1 MFCYKCGSQQQD
13 GANFCHVCGADLRRF
28 SETKNDNM
36 SFNNKNVSESSSHIE
51 ISGLNKNAN
60 SIKISNVNENVN
72 SNLSGEDSRLSGSF
86 EPEKVASE
94 LVSSVADIK
103 NITDCRKR
111 ISLLGVFAFVL
122 GIIEVLFVVTLIVFS
137 DFKQIFFFYDI
148 LKMVA
153 CVLPFVNLI
162 LSVVAIYKDRHI
174 ESVIAA
180 FFLNFAI
187 FLFMIMYFGYSLFIR
202 FF

>member
-13 GANFCHVCGADLRRF
+13 GANFCHVCGADLRQF

-36 SFNNKNVSESSSHIE
+36 SFTNKNVSESSSHIE

-72 SNLSGEDSRLSGSF
+72 SNLSGEDLGLSGSF

-94 LVSSVADIK
+94 LASYVADIK
-103 NITDCRKR
+103 NITDCRKK
-111 ISLLGVFAFVL
+111 ISLLGAFAFVL
-122 GIIEVLFVVTLIVFS
+122 GIIEILFVVMLIVFS

-148 LKMVA
+148 LKIVA
-153 CVLPFVNLI
+153 CVLPFINLI

>member
-36 SFNNKNVSESSSHIE
+36 SFTNKNVSESSSHIE

-111 ISLLGVFAFVL
+111 ISLLGAFAFVL